1 MHIVGDEYSQMF
13 KLGEVDYEVS
23 TDEEQSNVV
32 IGYAEALNKL
42 DKHSRYQLL
51 VINRAVPEN
60 LIDQTLLPYQ
70 ADKLDNYREEINE
83 IIQQQYEKDERN
95 FQVDKYA
102 IFTTASHSRK
112 QASKN
117 LVTLASNYV
126 TQFDDNEVDLSVE
139 KISGLERLKVMA
151 SLLKPDDYFISTYE
165 DIAVSGLSSKAFI
178 SPSKMSF
185 PRGRVFF
192 KLGEKYGAILYI
204 KQYPKYLEDTLIR
217 EITSIGRESVISIHA
232 RPYDMKEAKKK
243 VQAVSIRNETE
254 IAKQQK
260 RNFKAGVSED
270 MVSGEAKEIK
280 ESTESLRKQFKE
292 DGQKLFSGIFTVMVL
307 EDDEH
312 SLKQAIQDVKDVG
325 SYHDVYFETI
335 EDYKTEALNT
345 ILPIGKPYLDVEMNY
360 MRDMTSFNVATQIP
374 FSKGTITPPAEI
386 KPVPGSTLLPTYFN
400 NLGGNRIISSN
411 RNKSTGF

>member
-83 IIQQQYEKDERN
+83 IIQQQYDKDERN

-185 PRGRVFF
+185 PRGRVF
-192 KLGEKYGAILYI
+192 
-204 KQYPKYLEDTLIR
+204 
-217 EITSIGRESVISIHA
+217 
-232 RPYDMKEAKKK
+232 
-243 VQAVSIRNETE
+243 
-254 IAKQQK
+254 
-260 RNFKAGVSED
+260 
-270 MVSGEAKEIK
+270 
-280 ESTESLRKQFKE
+280 
-292 DGQKLFSGIFTVMVL
+292 
-307 EDDEH
+307 
-312 SLKQAIQDVKDVG
+312 
-325 SYHDVYFETI
+325 
-335 EDYKTEALNT
+335 LN
-345 ILPIGKPYLDVEMNY
+345 
-360 MRDMTSFNVATQIP
+360 
-374 FSKGTITPPAEI
+374 
-386 KPVPGSTLLPTYFN
+386 
-400 NLGGNRIISSN
+400 
-411 RNKSTGF
+411 